1 MTTRLQKKNVQ
12 ERRMK
17 LKKIK
22 KLIAAA
28 LLAAFALSATACG
41 MIEKTPEAIAK
52 SAVATINGVKITRGE
67 LDANPSTVQLI
78 ATMKSYYGDNY
89 TTNEEAMNYFKTQKT
104 SILQQMISEELVIQ
118 KAKELNLGQD
128 AAAITKEA
136 EAKYAEVKKGY
147 STEDEFKTALSSSGF
162 DETTFMEYLKRQMVL
177 QKVTDYIS
185 KDVTVTDQAIKDYYD
200 ANPYKYTTSMNTIHT
215 AHILV
220 ATEDEA
226 KAVKARLD
234 AGEDFAAVAKDKS
247 TDTSNKDSGG
257 DLGTVNY
264 VDSGFDETFMA
275 AAIALKVG
283 QISDPVKTS
292 FGYHIIKCIAKTEYP
307 LKAFD
312 AVKDEIKTTLLDN
325 AKSEAITTKLT
336 EWKDAA
342 KIKTYDNNII

>member
-1 MTTRLQKKNVQ
+1 
-12 ERRMK
+12 

-28 LLAAFALSATACG
+28 LLAALVMSATACG

-52 SAVATINGVKITRGE
+52 STVATVNGVKITRGE

-89 TTNEEAMNYFKTQKT
+89 TTNEEAMSYFKTQKT
-104 SILQQMISEELVIQ
+104 SILQQMISEELAIQ

-128 AAAITKEA
+128 AAAVQTEA
-136 EAKYAEVKKGY
+136 DAKYEEIKNGY
-147 STEDEFKTALSSSGF
+147 STEAEFKTALSSSGF
-162 DETTFMEYLKRQMVL
+162 DETSFKEYLKKQIVI
-177 QKVTDYIS
+177 QKVIDNIT

-200 ANPYKYTTSMNTIHT
+200 ANPYKYTESPNTIHV

-247 TDTSNKDSGG
+247 TDTSNKDNGG

-264 VDSGFDETFMA
+264 VDSGYDETFMA
-275 AAIALKVG
+275 AAIALNVG
-283 QISDPVKTS
+283 QVSDPVQTS

-307 LKAFD
+307 EKAFD
-312 AVKDEIKTTLLDN
+312 TVKDEIKTTLMDS
-325 AKSEAITTKLT
+325 AKNTAITNKLT
-336 EWKDAA
+336 EWKNAA
-342 KIKTYDNNII
+342 KIKTYDNTIM

>member
-1 MTTRLQKKNVQ
+1 M
-12 ERRMK
+12 E

-22 KLIAAA
+22 KFITAAI
-28 LLAAFALSATACG
+28 LAAFALSATACG

-52 SAVATINGVKITRGE
+52 SAVATVNGVKITRGE

-104 SILQQMISEELVIQ
+104 SILEQMVSEELVLQ

-128 AAAITKEA
+128 AAVISKEA
-136 EAKYAEVKKGY
+136 DAKYDEIKKGY
-147 STEDEFKTALSSSGF
+147 TTEEEFNTALSSSGF
-162 DETTFMEYLKRQMVL
+162 DLTSFKEYLKKQIVI
-177 QKVTDYIS
+177 QKVTDYIT
-185 KDVTVTDQAIKDYYD
+185 KDVAVTDQAIKDYYD
-200 ANPYKYTTSMNTIHT
+200 ANPYKYTESPNTIHT

-220 ATEDEA
+220 ATEEEA

-234 AGEDFAAVAKDKS
+234 AGEDFAAVAKEKS
-247 TDTSNKDSGG
+247 TDTSNKDNGG

-264 VDSGFDETFMA
+264 ADSGFDETFMA
-275 AAIALKVG
+275 AAISLKVG

-292 FGYHIIKCIAKTEYP
+292 FGYHIIKCIQKTEYP
-307 LKAFD
+307 AKAFD
-312 AVKDEIKTTLLDN
+312 TVKEEIKATLLDS
-325 AKSEAITTKLT
+325 AKSEAITNKLT

-342 KIKTYDNNII
+342 KIKTYENNII

>member
-1 MTTRLQKKNVQ
+1 
-12 ERRMK
+12 

-28 LLAAFALSATACG
+28 LLAALVMSATACG

-52 SAVATINGVKITRGE
+52 STVATVNGVKITRGE

-89 TTNEEAMNYFKTQKT
+89 TTNEEAMSYFKTQKT
-104 SILQQMISEELVIQ
+104 SILQQMISEELAIQ

-128 AAAITKEA
+128 AAAVQTEA
-136 EAKYAEVKKGY
+136 DAKYEEIKNGY

-162 DETTFMEYLKRQMVL
+162 DETSFKEYLKKQIVI
-177 QKVTDYIS
+177 QKVIDNIT

-200 ANPYKYTTSMNTIHT
+200 ANPYKYTESPNTIHV

-247 TDTSNKDSGG
+247 TDTSNKDNGG

-264 VDSGFDETFMA
+264 VDSGYDETFMA
-275 AAIALKVG
+275 AAIALNVG
-283 QISDPVKTS
+283 QVSDPVQTS

-307 LKAFD
+307 EKAFD
-312 AVKDEIKTTLLDN
+312 TVKDEIKTTLMDS
-325 AKSEAITTKLT
+325 AKNTAITNKLT
-336 EWKDAA
+336 EWKNAA
-342 KIKTYDNNII
+342 KIKTYDNNIM